1 GAAAV
6 DVAGAGGANGALV
19 EGERVS
25 DPFDQAHAAAFA
37 DWGAPTARA
46 IVDVRRA
53 CPEAVIIGSG
63 GVRDGVDAAKA
74 IRLGADI
81 VGQSAG
87 VLAAATS
94 TEEVVEHFQQV
105 VRQLRTVCFCT
116 DSANLAALR
125 RAPLR
130 PFD

>member
-1 GAAAV
+1 M
-6 DVAGAGGANGALV
+6 
-19 EGERVS
+19 
-25 DPFDQAHAAAFA
+25 
-37 DWGAPTARA
+37 
-46 IVDVRRA
+46 
-53 CPEAVIIGSG
+53 IIGSG

-74 IRLGADI
+74 IRLGADV
-81 VGQSAG
+81 VGQAAG
-87 VLAAATS
+87 VLAAAATS
-94 TEEVVEHFQQV
+94 TEAVIAHFQQM

>member
-1 GAAAV
+1 V
-6 DVAGAGGANGALV
+6 DVAGAGGTNWALV
-19 EGERVS
+19 EGERAS
-25 DPFDQAHAAAFA
+25 DPVDQAHAAVFA
-37 DWGAPTARA
+37 DWGAPTAQA
-46 IVDVRRA
+46 LVDVRRA

-74 IRLGADI
+74 IRLGADV
-81 VGQSAG
+81 VGQAAG
-87 VLAAATS
+87 VLAAAATS
-94 TEEVVEHFQQV
+94 TEAVIAHFQQM